1 MFINYFNSFETFVND
16 YCQLYLSFFFNFYIC
31 FFFVFTFLRPQLSC
45 CLHYVDFLKTVTIKF
60 KITLI
65 FPNEFLNILLCGNA
79 LLHLILQLCIGTTH
93 QGDPRFQGNN
103 AQCVAMSACAAVLSV
118 FKNRVVF
125 SSFDIDTILSSG
137 DNLYARVLPNL
148 PSNTIYLDP
157 EELPTE
163 IRVAN
168 YLAYIQSLS
177 DNSWLS
183 NGLFASSSGNKDV
196 SFISLVRNLDSIFNS
211 ITFNNATDSVIFTGQ
226 YYAVSFWRH
235 NNFYFL
241 FNSHAVNSSNQFL
254 DQDELN
260 VARLFRCHN
269 LTSLA
274 SLLFARNIFD
284 GSQYS
289 MHKLRVLNY
298 ASPVVQFCDPK
309 LLMRPVR

>member
-1 MFINYFNSFETFVND
+1 MFCRITEESLRYLYHLFRTASLHENKISIQNSFQRDE
-16 YCQLYLSFFFNFYIC
+16 
-31 FFFVFTFLRPQLSC
+31 
-45 CLHYVDFLKTVTIKF
+45 TIKG
-60 KITLI
+60 
-65 FPNEFLNILLCGNA
+65 EG
-79 LLHLILQLCIGTTH
+79 
-93 QGDPRFQGNN
+93 
-103 AQCVAMSACAAVLSV
+103 
-118 FKNRVVF
+118 VVPGRH
-125 SSFDIDTILSSG
+125 IDTILSSG
-137 DNLYARVLPNL
+137 DDLYACLQPILPL
-148 PSNTIYLDP
+148 NTIYLDP

-196 SFISLVRNLDSIFNS
+196 SFSSLVRNLDSIFNS
-211 ITFNNATDSVIFTGQ
+211 ITFNDATDSVIFTGQ

-289 MHKLRVLNY
+289 MHKLY
-298 ASPVVQFCDPK
+298 
-309 LLMRPVR
+309 